1 MEYNNSFGFSKNIAL
16 DAILYVLE
24 EQEGSCKIEDLMN
37 TLYLFERDNMVKY
50 AMLRFNDEIVS
61 TMKGFSFTTINK
73 MIGDSNDL
81 YSDWHGYIKY
91 DRITGIIGQT
101 QLTQYGELSEEDRD
115 NLSACTQEVIS
126 INRANDTK
134 YFISL
139 PEHEKMW
146 GFDSLPI
153 SIRKLYEEY
162 SDLSDEYIQEALD
175 EIDYSRKWN
184 DITNRWNDGG

>member
-1 MEYNNSFGFSKNIAL
+1 MMDYNNSLGFSKQVAL
-16 DAILYVLE
+16 DAVLFLLE
-24 EQEGSCKIEDLMN
+24 ENGGTVKINDLMN
-37 TLYLFERDNMVKY
+37 ALYLFERDNILKY
-50 AMLRFNDEIVS
+50 AWLALNDMIVCNVN
-61 TMKGFSFTTINK
+61 GFSFVETLKLIESGEWKGFIDYTP
-73 MIGDSNDL
+73 S
-81 YSDWHGYIKY
+81 
-91 DRITGIIGQT
+91 TGLMTLRNSTKLGH
-101 QLTQYGELSEEDRD
+101 LSEENRD
-115 NLSACTQEVIS
+115 SLSACIKEVIS
-126 INRANDTK
+126 INKARD
-134 YFISL
+134 FRHFVSL